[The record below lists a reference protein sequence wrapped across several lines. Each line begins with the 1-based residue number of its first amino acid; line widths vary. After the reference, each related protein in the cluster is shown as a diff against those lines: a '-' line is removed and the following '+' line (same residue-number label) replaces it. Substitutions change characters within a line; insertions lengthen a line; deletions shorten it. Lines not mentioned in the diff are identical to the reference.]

1 MRRWFAGFA
10 FLLLSLPASAQGL
23 VDVTVHGNELRAG
36 VSLPGGIG
44 ADLSISF
51 EQVEGLSLENL
62 GLSAQL
68 VSLLDPN
75 LLSRL
80 SGASIPA
87 AFPMLLRI
95 EPPAGGGLTFHGV
108 ATIDLHTH
116 NLPFLPGCPLR
127 IFAASLGGPFQDIT
141 VSMGI
146 GSYRARGRKGDFSE
160 FLILV
165 DLRPVNRVINEKLG
179 RLDGILA
186 ANEAEIAP
194 AVHDELTRL
203 AAEIRAAHTA
213 GRTREAITK
222 VEAFL
227 AVVESHSGSEIPD
240 VWRSARDL
248 VNVAGRL
255 QAAGETLRFSLSL
268 KANQSLLGLL

>member
-1 MRRWFAGFA
+1 MRRWIAGFA
-10 FLLLSLPASAQGL
+10 FLLLPLPASAQGL
-23 VDVTVHGNELRAG
+23 VDVVVQGNELRAG

-44 ADLSISF
+44 ADIAISF
-51 EQVEGLSLENL
+51 EQVEGLSLANL

-68 VSLLDPN
+68 VNLTDST

-80 SGASIPA
+80 SGASIPS

-108 ATIDLHTH
+108 ATIDVHTH
-116 NLPFLPGCPLR
+116 NLPFLPACPLR
-127 IFAASLGGPFQDIT
+127 IFAAPAGGFFQDIT

-146 GSYRARGRKGDFSE
+146 GSYRARGRKGSFSE

-165 DLRPVNRVINEKLG
+165 DLRPVNRVINEKLN

-186 ANEAEIAP
+186 TSAGETDPE
-194 AVHDELTRL
+194 VYDKLVRL
-203 AAEIRAAHTA
+203 AAEIRAAHAA
-213 GRTREAITK
+213 GRTRDAIAK

-227 AVVESHSGSEIPD
+227 AVVESHSGSGIPD
-240 VWRSARDL
+240 VWRAARDV

-255 QAAGETLRFSLSL
+255 RAAGETLRFSLSL

>member
-1 MRRWFAGFA
+1 MKWWMTGFA
-10 FLLLSLPASAQGL
+10 FLLISLPASGQGL
-23 VDVTVHGNELRAG
+23 VDVVVQGNELRAG
-36 VSLPGGIG
+36 VSLPGGIA
-44 ADLSISF
+44 ADIAISF
-51 EQVEGLSLENL
+51 EQVEGLSLANL
-62 GLSAQL
+62 GLSAHL
-68 VSLLDPN
+68 VSLTDPN

-80 SGASIPA
+80 SGVSIPS

-95 EPPAGGGLTFHGV
+95 EPPAGGGLTFRGV

-127 IFAASLGGPFQDIT
+127 IFAAPAGGPFQDIT

-146 GSYRARGRKGDFSE
+146 GSYRARGRKGSFSE

-165 DLRPVNRVINEKLG
+165 DLRPVNRVINEKLN

-186 ANEAEIAP
+186 TSEGEIAP
-194 AVHDELTRL
+194 AVYDKLARL
-203 AAEIRAAHTA
+203 AAEVRAAHAA
-213 GRTREAITK
+213 GRTRDAITK

-227 AVVESHSGSEIPD
+227 AVVESHSGTDIPD
-240 VWRSARDL
+240 VWRSTRDV

-255 QAAGETLRFSLSL
+255 RATGETLRFSLSL
-268 KANQSLLGLL
+268 KANQSLLGLF